1 MRVYLAKHRD
11 NLLENLIDNI
21 YTQLTNSPL
30 YYMCFSCIMYAKPRN
45 TKPIRQNRKM
55 LDTRLRALVPFSSF
69 SDPHCPTGML
79 CRSSPVSSRNEYAV
93 LCNLAVLLL
102 PHQATT
108 KQGQQYI
115 YATRTLGR
123 PLSLFPVDAR
133 HSQQHLTLP
142 VANLPRH
149 ALIYEWTIA
158 AEILTSVVEVVQKP
172 VVLFVL
178 SWQGHCCAVNSC
190 AYLLTRTSKTGR
202 HSAGKRS
209 KNHQPLCI
217 RCRCRCPCVGQ
228 VSSNCW
234 EFFQKSCRTPIL
246 MLRLTW
252 SSRPSHVLL
261 LTRCVSLLLAVVDS
275 SLLCGTSCDGGNLRN
290 ES

>member
-123 PLSLFPVDAR
+123 PLSLFPVDQATTKQGQQYIYATRTLGRPLSLFPVDAR

-149 ALIYEWTIA
+149 ALIYE
-158 AEILTSVVEVVQKP
+158 
-172 VVLFVL
+172 
-178 SWQGHCCAVNSC
+178 
-190 AYLLTRTSKTGR
+190 
-202 HSAGKRS
+202 
-209 KNHQPLCI
+209 
-217 RCRCRCPCVGQ
+217 
-228 VSSNCW
+228 
-234 EFFQKSCRTPIL
+234 
-246 MLRLTW
+246 
-252 SSRPSHVLL
+252 
-261 LTRCVSLLLAVVDS
+261 
-275 SLLCGTSCDGGNLRN
+275 
-290 ES
+290 